1 MLHANAVAVC
11 SEIHIEHI
19 NSLCEEKAEVLKG
32 KVGGADPSGR
42 VV

>member
-11 SEIHIEHI
+11 SEIQTEHI
-19 NSLCEEKAEVLKG
+19 NSLCGEKAEFLKG
-32 KVGGADPSGR
+32 KVGGADPSGL